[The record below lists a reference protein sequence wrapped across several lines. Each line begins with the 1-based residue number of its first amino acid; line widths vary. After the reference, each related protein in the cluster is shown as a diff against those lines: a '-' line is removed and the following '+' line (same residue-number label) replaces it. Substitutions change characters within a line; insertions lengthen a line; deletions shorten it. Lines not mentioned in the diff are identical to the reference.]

1 MQPFKIWYRRPESNR
16 HAQRASV
23 FETDVSTNSTTS
35 AKRCALYGLAFVW
48 SRVKRTKTGYA
59 ILRNPLIFGGA
70 KWGRIPDP
78 KCTQTL
84 SVNVCYLRR
93 PPPDDGLEAGL
104 ERLGIC
110 EGRPMLGG
118 LWTGGL
124 TLGGLLPGGLCP
136 GGLGSRS
143 L

>member
-1 MQPFKIWYRRPESNR
+1 M
-16 HAQRASV
+16 
-23 FETDVSTNSTTS
+23 
-35 AKRCALYGLAFVW
+35 W

-59 ILRNPLIFGGA
+59 ILRNPLIFGVV
-70 KWGRIPDP
+70 KWGRILDP
-78 KCTQTL
+78 ECTQTL
-84 SVNVCYLRR
+84 SVNVLCYLRR
-93 PPPDDGLEAGL
+93 PPPPLDGLDAGL
-104 ERLGIC
+104 ELLGRF